1 MAKKIADRDTVFA
14 VADQLQSE
22 GVDPSIIAVQERIGG
37 GSYTTIKRLLDEW
50 HAAKKESSVA
60 VEIPKE
66 VSARGEE
73 LVRGIWSAASLAAQK
88 EAQAVKDKAAEE
100 VGEAMKELAGAQGE
114 IARLEAV
121 EAEQSSE
128 IEKLNAQVRAL
139 ELKCAA
145 LDVDARRAASL
156 QADLDSTRDRLVE
169 SEQKVAQWQQLADQS
184 SPLSALLAELQKRQV
199 SQPASSSEGESNAS
213 R

>member
-1 MAKKIADRDTVFA
+1 MAKKIADRETVFA

-22 GVDPSIIAVQERIGG
+22 GFDPSIITVQERIGG

-50 HAAKKESSVA
+50 HAAKRESSAA

-73 LVRGIWSAASLAAQK
+73 LVREIWSAANLAAQK
-88 EAQAVKDKAAEE
+88 EVQAAKDKAAEE
-100 VGEAMKELAGAQGE
+100 VGEAQKELSGAQGE

-121 EAEQSSE
+121 ETEQSSE
-128 IEKLNAQVRAL
+128 IEKLNAQIREL

-145 LDVDARRAASL
+145 LDVDARRVAGL

-169 SEQKVAQWQQLADQS
+169 SEQRVAQWQQLADQS
-184 SPLSALLAELQKRQV
+184 SPISALLAELQKRQI
-199 SQPASSSEGESNAS
+199 SQPASSSEG
-213 R
+213 

>member
-1 MAKKIADRDTVFA
+1 M
-14 VADQLQSE
+14 
-22 GVDPSIIAVQERIGG
+22 QELIGG

-50 HAAKKESSVA
+50 HATKKERSVA

-73 LVRGIWSAASLAAQK
+73 LVRGIWSAANLAAQK
-88 EAQAVKDKAAEE
+88 EVQAVKDRAAEE
-100 VGEAMKELAGAQGE
+100 IEARVNELSAAQGE

-121 EAEQSSE
+121 EKEQADE
-128 IEKLNAQVRAL
+128 IKKLNARVREL

-156 QADLDSTRDRLVE
+156 QADLDSTRGRLAE
-169 SEQKVAQWQQLADQS
+169 SEQKVAQWQQLADPS
-184 SPLSALLAELQKRQV
+184 SPIHALLVELQKRQA
-199 SQPASSSEGESNAS
+199 SQAASSSEG
-213 R
+213 

>member
-1 MAKKIADRDTVFA
+1 VAKKIADRDTVFA

-73 LVRGIWSAASLAAQK
+73 LVRGIWSAANLAAQK
-88 EAQAVKDKAAEE
+88 EVQAVKDRAAEE
-100 VGEAMKELAGAQGE
+100 IEAHVNELSAAQGE

-121 EAEQSSE
+121 EEEQAAE
-128 IEKLNAQVRAL
+128 IEKLNARVREL

-156 QADLDSTRDRLVE
+156 QADLDSTRGRLAE
-169 SEQKVAQWQQLADQS
+169 SEQKVAQWQQLADPS
-184 SPLSALLAELQKRQV
+184 SPIHALLVELQKRQS
-199 SQPASSSEGESNAS
+199 SQPASSSEG
-213 R
+213 